1 MMSIEAL
8 KEAGIN
14 VDDGLSR
21 CLGKEDFYL
30 KMVNLGLN
38 NQNFQLL
45 LPALQKKNYKNAF
58 ELCHSL
64 KGVIGNL
71 SLSPLYELICNLTEK
86 LRKLSLSPEK
96 QDNPSTNQDELLNLY
111 DQIISLQKKLLSL

>member
-30 KMVNLGLN
+30 KMVYLGLS

-45 LPALQKKNYKNAF
+45 LPALQEKNYKNAF

-71 SLSPLYELICNLTEK
+71 SLSPLYELICNLTEN

-96 QDNPSTNQDELLNLY
+96 QDSPSTNQDELLNLY
-111 DQIISLQKKLLSL
+111 EQIISMQKKLLSL

>member
-30 KMVNLGLN
+30 KMVNLGLS

-45 LPALQKKNYKNAF
+45 LPALQEKNYKNAF

-71 SLSPLYELICNLTEK
+71 SLSPFYELICNLTES
-86 LRKLSLSPEK
+86 LRKLSLSPGK
-96 QDNPSTNQDELLNLY
+96 QDSPSTNQDELLNLY
-111 DQIISLQKKLLSL
+111 EQIISMQKKLLSL

>member
-14 VDDGLSR
+14 VDDGLLR

-30 KMVNLGLN
+30 KMVNLGLS

-45 LPALQKKNYKNAF
+45 LPALQEKNYKNAF

-71 SLSPLYELICNLTEK
+71 SLSPLYELICNLTES

-111 DQIISLQKKLLSL
+111 NQIISMQKKLLSL